1 MKASCG
7 FVVSVM
13 LAASAAQAQPAPHV
27 RAIDAVSATAFARGM
42 QESEHF
48 RALVDA
54 LDASDVIV
62 HVVAT
67 PALPGG
73 VIAPC
78 GSSPVS
84 ATRAT
89 CASIPRS
96 LVPPDVRV
104 STLAH
109 ELQHACELAQ
119 SSAASDDAVR
129 TLYRTIGQ
137 AVPGARDAFETD
149 GAQRA
154 GAHVWAELRQR
165 WSSRTA
171 TTEQ

>member
-1 MKASCG
+1 MKALCG

-13 LAASAAQAQPAPHV
+13 MAATAAQAQPAPHV

-62 HVVAT
+62 HVVTT
-67 PALPGG
+67 PALAGG
-73 VIAPC
+73 VI
-78 GSSPVS
+78 GTMRFV
-84 ATRAT
+84 TRLGDTRYVRIDLA
-89 CASIPRS
+89 S

-119 SSAASDDAVR
+119 SVAASQDAVR
-129 TLYRTIGQ
+129 TLYRTIGR

-154 GAHVWAELRQR
+154 GAHVWAELRLR
-165 WSSRTA
+165 RSLRTA
-171 TTEQ
+171 TTER